1 MLTLGNVQ
9 ENLTLRS
16 LTRIGVHEALV
27 LVLRLLDGILSRDGV
42 NHHKWLVPSLVET
55 GSCMSLLS
63 WAITCGWLCGK
74 LAFGHIKDK

>member
-27 LVLRLLDGILSRDGV
+27 FVLRLV
-42 NHHKWLVPSLVET
+42 
-55 GSCMSLLS
+55 GSN
-63 WAITCGWLCGK
+63 
-74 LAFGHIKDK
+74 AFGTRDKRDQLNSDIARLRELEQ

>member
-27 LVLRLLDGILSRDGV
+27 LVLRLVG
-42 NHHKWLVPSLVET
+42 
-55 GSCMSLLS
+55 
-63 WAITCGWLCGK
+63 
-74 LAFGHIKDK
+74 

>member
-27 LVLRLLDGILSRDGV
+27 LVLTFMILEKLFNRLFLEKTQ
-42 NHHKWLVPSLVET
+42 HY
-55 GSCMSLLS
+55 
-63 WAITCGWLCGK
+63 
-74 LAFGHIKDK
+74 